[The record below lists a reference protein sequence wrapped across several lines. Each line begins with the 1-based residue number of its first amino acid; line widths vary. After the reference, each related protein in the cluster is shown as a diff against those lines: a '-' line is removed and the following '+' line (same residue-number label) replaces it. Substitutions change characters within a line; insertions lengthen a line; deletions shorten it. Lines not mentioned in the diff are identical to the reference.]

1 MATEGEPTA
10 PTPSAFGRYT
20 LLERLAVGGM
30 AEVFRAKISSS
41 HGFEKVLVV
50 KRILP
55 HLAADPN
62 FVSMF
67 IDEAKLTAQLTHPK
81 IVQVLDFGDVRGQFF
96 TALEFIDGFDAL
108 GLLRVAAQKRVHIP
122 RGLSVFIISEVLEA
136 LDYAHNARDME
147 GKPMQIVHRDISP
160 SNIFISK
167 RGDVKLG
174 DFGIAHAQRR
184 ESKTQ
189 AGTLKGKYGYMSP
202 EQVVGRPIDAR
213 SDLFA
218 VGVLFAELLTGR
230 RLFSAPADLDVLLKV
245 RDVKLERLDK
255 YGADLP
261 PALDKIVRHALRK
274 NPDER
279 FASAAAFRD
288 ELADY
293 LFATG
298 QRVRATDLRSFAAGL
313 FGDDADAAARMFQE
327 ARRMETA
334 KAARPAEAAAV
345 GATAGP
351 PAAPAASP
359 AAGPPAAEAAGFRAT
374 TTLVR
379 DVVSDAPTAQTGPPT
394 GGWPDDDSAER
405 SSVRGFTPVS
415 GPGEGSMHTPTVR
428 PNIAGRAT
436 TNSDVG
442 RFVSAAPK
450 RPPDSAGDVSIISP
464 MRLFCDLALAGE
476 TGLLHFGLDDMQKE
490 IFLVGGAPESVS
502 SSNPSERFGEYLV
515 GRKVL
520 GPSDLDLALSMLP
533 HYNGKLGDTL
543 VALGL
548 LRPLD
553 VFRLL
558 SEQVRDRVI
567 DVFKWTEGTF
577 AFYRGATN
585 RQENFPLGLDTFEIL
600 GASVLNLPF
609 ELCERRFA
617 EMLDY
622 RPTATGRGRVEPE
635 AFHLGPTPREVL
647 ALLDGSRTLRD
658 WMAQFGDRDELLT
671 FLRSLYLLVETD
683 LAELD

>member
-1 MATEGEPTA
+1 MATEGQPQA
-10 PTPSAFGRYT
+10 PSAFGRYT

-30 AEVFRAKISSS
+30 AEVFRAKITSS
-41 HGFEKVLVV
+41 HGFEKILVV

-81 IVQVLDFGDVRGQFF
+81 IVQVLDFGEVRGHYF
-96 TALEFIDGFDAL
+96 TALEYIDGFDGL
-108 GLLRVAAQKRVHIP
+108 GLLRVAAQKRVHVP
-122 RGLSVFIISEVLEA
+122 CPLAVFIVSEVLEA

-147 GKPMQIVHRDISP
+147 GKTMQIVHRDISP

-218 VGVLFAELLTGR
+218 VGVVLAELLTGR

-245 RDVKLERLDK
+245 RDVKLDRLDK

-261 PALDKIVRHALRK
+261 KALDHIVRRALLK
-274 NPDER
+274 NPRER
-279 FASAAAFRD
+279 YETAAEFRD
-288 ELADY
+288 ELSDY
-293 LFATG
+293 LFSIG
-298 QRVRATDLRSFAAGL
+298 QRIGPADLRAFTGTL
-313 FGDDADAAARMFQE
+313 FDTSPDAAARLLQE
-327 ARRMETA
+327 ARRMETP
-334 KAARPAEAAAV
+334 KAASKAAASELAV
-345 GATAGP
+345 
-351 PAAPAASP
+351 AANAASP
-359 AAGPPAAEAAGFRAT
+359 ADAAAPSETRAGAAAAPFPQLETREA
-374 TTLVR
+374 
-379 DVVSDAPTAQTGPPT
+379 DVVSDAPTAETAHGPSH
-394 GGWPDDDSAER
+394 GSWPEDDVSDR
-405 SSVRGFTPVS
+405 SSAPGFTPVS
-415 GPGEGSMHTPTVR
+415 RPGD
-428 PNIAGRAT
+428 AGKGVPARAQPGRRAST
-436 TNSDVG
+436 HSDVG
-442 RFVSAAPK
+442 KFVSAAPK
-450 RPPDSAGDVSIISP
+450 RPPDSAGDISIITP

-476 TGLLHFGLDDMQKE
+476 TGLLHFEVGGMVKE

-502 SSNPSERFGEYLV
+502 SSNANERFGEYLV
-515 GRKVL
+515 AKHVL
-520 GPSDLDLALSMLP
+520 GNADLELALSMLP

-567 DVFKWTEGTF
+567 DVFVWTEGTF
-577 AFYRGATN
+577 AYYRGVTN

-600 GASVLNLPF
+600 GASVINLSY
-609 ELCERRFA
+609 EQLTQRFDPL
-617 EMLDY
+617 LDY
-622 RPTATGRGRVEPE
+622 RPVATRRGRVEPE
-635 AFHLGPTPREVL
+635 AFRIGPTPREVL
-647 ALLDGSRTLRD
+647 NLLDGERSLRD
-658 WMAQFGDRDELLT
+658 WMNQFGDREELLT

>member
-1 MATEGEPTA
+1 MATEGQSKA
-10 PTPSAFGRYT
+10 PSAFGRYT

-30 AEVFRAKISSS
+30 AEVFRAKITSS
-41 HGFEKVLVV
+41 HGFEKILVV

-62 FVSMF
+62 FVAMF

-81 IVQVLDFGDVRGQFF
+81 IVQVLDFGEVRGQYF
-96 TALEFIDGFDAL
+96 TALEYIDGFDGL

-122 RGLSVFIISEVLEA
+122 RSLAVFIVSEVLEA

-218 VGVLFAELLTGR
+218 VGVVLAELLTGR

-245 RDVKLERLDK
+245 RDVKLDRLDK

-261 PALDKIVRHALRK
+261 KALDRIVRKALTKSPR
-274 NPDER
+274 DR
-279 FASAAAFRD
+279 FASAAEFRD
-288 ELADY
+288 ELSDY
-293 LFATG
+293 LFASG
-298 QRVRATDLRSFAAGL
+298 QRIGPSDLRTFTGKL
-313 FGDDADAAARMFQE
+313 FDTSPDSAARLLQE
-327 ARRMETA
+327 ARRLETPRTRRQA
-334 KAARPAEAAAV
+334 GGGGSGGRRLRGRVGRPRRRGPRGDAVSADSDAGLGRGVGRAHRGDRSGSEPGELARGGGTRPGPIVAARVHAGVEA
-345 GATAGP
+345 
-351 PAAPAASP
+351 
-359 AAGPPAAEAAGFRAT
+359 R
-374 TTLVR
+374 R
-379 DVVSDAPTAQTGPPT
+379 DRRRRRRRCG
-394 GGWPDDDSAER
+394 
-405 SSVRGFTPVS
+405 RGF
-415 GPGEGSMHTPTVR
+415 GGRPT
-428 PNIAGRAT
+428 T
-436 TNSDVG
+436 HSDVG
-442 RFVSAAPK
+442 RFVSAVPK
-450 RPPDSAGDVSIISP
+450 RPPDSAGDVSIITP
-464 MRLFCDLALAGE
+464 MRLFCGLALAGE
-476 TGLLHFGLDDMQKE
+476 TGLLHFELGDVQKE

-502 SSNPSERFGEYLV
+502 SSNANERFGEYLV
-515 GRKVL
+515 GKRVL
-520 GPSDLDLALSMLP
+520 GNADLDLALSMLP

-567 DVFKWTEGTF
+567 DVFAWTEGTF
-577 AFYRGATN
+577 AFYRGVTN

-600 GASVLNLPF
+600 GASVVNLAY
-609 ELCERRFA
+609 EQLVQRFDP
-617 EMLDY
+617 MLDY
-622 RPTATGRGRVEPE
+622 RPVATRRGRLEPE
-635 AFHLGPTPREVL
+635 AFRIGPTPREVL
-647 ALLDGSRTLRD
+647 SLLDGERTLRD
-658 WMAQFGDRDELLT
+658 WMTQFVDREELLT